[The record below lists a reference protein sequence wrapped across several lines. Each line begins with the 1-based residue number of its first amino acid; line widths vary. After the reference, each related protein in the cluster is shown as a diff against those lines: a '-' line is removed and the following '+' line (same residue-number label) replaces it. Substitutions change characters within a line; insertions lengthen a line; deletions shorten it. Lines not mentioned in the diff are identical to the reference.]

1 MVGEGSG
8 VALIFAVARSAGVG
22 QDVADVGDAGDEH
35 EEAFESCTEAGVR
48 YAAEA
53 AEVDIP

>member
-1 MVGEGSG
+1 MSV
-8 VALIFAVARSAGVG
+8 FAVARSAGVG